1 MSPGERREEVILGI
15 SIVMLALGAVLIWG
29 TSATVSGLD
38 LGVVGIV
45 LTALS
50 VVGVF
55 AALALWE
62 PRRGRLPDRRAN
74 LDRQRS
80 REVAPG
86 E

>member
-1 MSPGERREEVILGI
+1 MILGI

-29 TSATVSGLD
+29 TSATVGGLD
-38 LGVVGIV
+38 LAVVGVVLTAFSVVGI
-45 LTALS
+45 
-50 VVGVF
+50 F

-62 PRRGRLPDRRAN
+62 PRRGRLPDRRAI

-80 REVAPG
+80 QDVARG

>member
-1 MSPGERREEVILGI
+1 MILGI

-29 TSATVSGLD
+29 SSATVGGLD
-38 LGVVGIV
+38 LAVVGVGLTAFSVVGI
-45 LTALS
+45 
-50 VVGVF
+50 F

-62 PRRGRLPDRRAN
+62 PRRDRRPDRRAI

-80 REVAPG
+80 QDVARG